1 MIPSRLPSI
10 PSSKDIIEKAFREAN
25 KVQDFYKK
33 SYLDKDKQKST
44 MKMQIME
51 AVIRNSL
58 NRILKGYPKLDD
70 LSEFEKNLMFLL
82 LDFREYENALKRL
95 KWTMKKVSELTTE
108 TMKKIKYSN
117 DVENVDM
124 LRKAYYGRVSSFIE
138 DLDQALSVLRND
150 RELIKEIPYINQ
162 ENPVVAIA
170 GFPNV
175 GKSML
180 ISKLTRLKPEI
191 GDYPFTTKEI
201 GLGIME
207 TSKGKVQV
215 LDVPGIL
222 NRKVRNKIEQKALV
236 SIKTIADLVVFL
248 LDPTEE
254 CGYSIESQEKLL
266 EEIKLISRDIIE
278 VENKSDRLKRDN
290 QRIKISALTGEGLDK
305 LKEIIEVK
313 LYDGRDKS
321 NSGV

>member
-1 MIPSRLPSI
+1 MIPSRLPSV

-33 SYLDKDKQKST
+33 SYIDKDKLKST
-44 MKMQIME
+44 MKIQVME

-58 NRILKGYPKLDD
+58 NRILKNYPKLDD

-82 LDFREYENALKRL
+82 MDFREYEKALNRL
-95 KWTMKKVSELTTE
+95 RWTMRKVSELTTD
-108 TMKKIKYSN
+108 TIRKLKNIP
-117 DVENVDM
+117 DVEGVDK

-138 DLDQALSVLRND
+138 DLDHALSILRTD

-162 ENPVVAIA
+162 ENPVVAIS

-180 ISKLTRLKPEI
+180 VSKLTRLKPEI
-191 GDYPFTTKEI
+191 GDYPFTTKEVSV
-201 GLGIME
+201 GIME

-222 NRKVRNKIEQKALV
+222 NRKVRNKIEEKALV
-236 SIKTIADLVVFL
+236 SIKNVADLVVFL

-266 EEIKLISRDIIE
+266 QEIKSISRDIIE

-290 QRIKISALTGEGLDK
+290 DRIKISALTGEGLDK
-305 LKEIIEVK
+305 LKEIIEVR
-313 LYDGRDKS
+313 LYEGRDKGD
-321 NSGV
+321 SGI